1 MSPATSSAF
10 TTGSRVQA
18 VLSKATG
25 NPKWTDFVWNTMP
38 ETRFASTTP
47 ITTQT
52 AGQALLSPTE
62 IGSAERWSEAAKE
75 YITSDAYDATTSG
88 LLGTGQET
96 QAWYSRLGTAA
107 RNQWDSITTSIREI
121 DAGDIAKQSVLSGL
135 STRGARAI
143 AGDPPVQ
150 EMVVTQR
157 PDLTSDLITSNMSN
171 IYAQS
176 DLMFQK
182 IGNSYQ
188 GPNLM
193 NFDVIKAI
201 GNDGTADYH
210 ANMRGLE
217 FMVSQ
222 PSYAA

>member
-1 MSPATSSAF
+1 MCI
-10 TTGSRVQA
+10 R
-18 VLSKATG
+18 
-25 NPKWTDFVWNTMP
+25 D
-38 ETRFASTTP
+38 R
-47 ITTQT
+47 
-52 AGQALLSPTE
+52 
-62 IGSAERWSEAAKE
+62 

-96 QAWYSRLGTAA
+96 QSWYSRLGSGMRT
-107 RNQWDSITTSIREI
+107 QWDSIVSDLSSI